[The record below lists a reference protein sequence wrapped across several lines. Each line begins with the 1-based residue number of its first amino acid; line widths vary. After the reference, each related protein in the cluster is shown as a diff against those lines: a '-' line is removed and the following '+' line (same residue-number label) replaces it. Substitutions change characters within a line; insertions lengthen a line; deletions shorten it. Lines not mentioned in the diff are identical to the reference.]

1 MEQIEILTEGIEEK
15 EEYKEII
22 KTVLKQCFKEE
33 ELGKHISITITLTNP
48 EYIKSI
54 NRKYRNVDNPTD
66 VLSFPMYERN
76 DRKSKRTS
84 NRIWT

>member
-48 EYIKSI
+48 EYIKA
-54 NRKYRNVDNPTD
+54 
-66 VLSFPMYERN
+66 
-76 DRKSKRTS
+76 
-84 NRIWT
+84 